1 MSLSSIS
8 YPAGL
13 GVLSDG
19 LALVIM
25 DLWGC
30 VHDGITAYPAALDA
44 LAQLKARKIP
54 VALVSNAPRRTEVL
68 KPRLRQ
74 LGVTDDLYAGIYTSG
89 EMIWQHLKSRSDS
102 AYAALGRKVYAIV
115 ADHDRPFFDGLGLT
129 VTDDIGEADFVLAI
143 GVADEFVTVADFT
156 PVLDIARAR
165 NLPLL
170 CANPDLIVHRGGI
183 AEICAGAIAEEY
195 ARMGGQVLIE
205 GKPYP
210 GIYRKVIADFGITD
224 PKTVLGVGDALRTDV
239 AGAAGIGARSLFLAG
254 GIHHA
259 DLLRGPD
266 IDRAVL
272 DHLTL
277 QVPRPTYALPYLA
290 W

>member
-13 GVLSDG
+13 GATSDG

-44 LAQLKARKIP
+44 LAQLKASKIP

-74 LGVTDDLYAGIYTSG
+74 LGIADDLYAGIYTSG
-89 EMIWQHLKSRSDS
+89 EMIWQHLATRSDP

-129 VTDDIGEADFVLAI
+129 VTETIGEADFVLAI
-143 GVADEFVTVADFT
+143 GVADEFVTLRNFES
-156 PVLDIARAR
+156 VLATALARK
-165 NLPLL
+165 LPLL
-170 CANPDLIVHRGGI
+170 CANPDLVVHRGGI

-210 GIYRKVIADFGITD
+210 GIYKKVIADFGITD
-224 PKTVLGVGDALRTDV
+224 TKTVLGVGDALRTDV

-254 GIHHA
+254 GIHQA
-259 DLLRGPD
+259 DLLREKT

>member
-1 MSLSSIS
+1 MSLSAIS

-13 GVLSDG
+13 GALSDG

-30 VHDGITAYPAALDA
+30 VHDGVTAYPAALDA
-44 LAQLKARKIP
+44 LAQLKARGIP

-89 EMIWQHLKSRSDS
+89 EMIWQHLAGRADP

-129 VTDDIGEADFVLAI
+129 VTDRAEDADFVLAI
-143 GVADEFVTVADFT
+143 GVADEFVKVQDFAAALET
-156 PVLDIARAR
+156 ARAR
-165 NLPLL
+165 GLPLI
-170 CANPDLIVHRGGI
+170 CANPDLVVHRGGI

-195 ARMGGQVLIE
+195 ARMGGKVLIE

-210 GIYRKVIADFGITD
+210 GIYRKVIADFGVSD
-224 PKTVLGVGDALRTDV
+224 PHTVLGVGDALRTDV

-259 DLLRGPD
+259 DLLRD
-266 IDRAVL
+266 AVIDREVL